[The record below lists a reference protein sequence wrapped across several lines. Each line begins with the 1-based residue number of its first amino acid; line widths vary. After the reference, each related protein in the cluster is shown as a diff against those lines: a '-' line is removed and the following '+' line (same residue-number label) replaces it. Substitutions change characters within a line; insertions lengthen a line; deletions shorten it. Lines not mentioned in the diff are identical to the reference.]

1 MTQTETIHSRV
12 IYVDINDSLSLKG
25 YSYVSSYIVDSNKTF
40 DPFFTAVDQWKCK
53 IADFGF
59 ARDIMANN
67 MYERKT
73 DGKLPIR

>member
-1 MTQTETIHSRV
+1 MLLRKHFLL
-12 IYVDINDSLSLKG
+12 YKYKYYSLKTIR
-25 YSYVSSYIVDSNKTF
+25 SPHRLNF
-40 DPFFTAVDQWKCK
+40 PLAAVDQWKCK

-73 DGKLPIR
+73 DGRLPIR

>member
-1 MTQTETIHSRV
+1 MQNC
-12 IYVDINDSLSLKG
+12 YC
-25 YSYVSSYIVDSNKTF
+25 F
-40 DPFFTAVDQWKCK
+40 AAVDQWKCK

-73 DGKLPIR
+73 DGRLPIR

>member
-1 MTQTETIHSRV
+1 MLFHILLTV
-12 IYVDINDSLSLKG
+12 LKCL
-25 YSYVSSYIVDSNKTF
+25 I
-40 DPFFTAVDQWKCK
+40 PFTAVDQWKCK

>member
-1 MTQTETIHSRV
+1 MIALDNF
-12 IYVDINDSLSLKG
+12 ILYNPYLIFLKE
-25 YSYVSSYIVDSNKTF
+25 SYYFI
-40 DPFFTAVDQWKCK
+40 AVDQWKCK

-73 DGKLPIR
+73 DGRLPIR